1 LRIKLRLEKNYST
14 YYDLLPKTGTI
25 LDLGCG
31 YGFMCYMLHFRSSE
45 QTIIGVDYDEEKIET
60 AAHAYLKSARL
71 QFHQADVLQ
80 FPLDAYSGI
89 VLSDVL
95 HYLKPSEQEDLLN
108 RCCSALLPGG
118 VLIIRNGNIDLKER
132 HKGTQLTE
140 FFSTKVLKFNK
151 STHALNFL
159 SAKRISQLVE
169 LHGLTVEIE
178 DNSRLTS
185 NVLMILKK
193 NEVV

>member
-1 LRIKLRLEKNYST
+1 
-14 YYDLLPKTGTI
+14 
-25 LDLGCG
+25 
-31 YGFMCYMLHFRSSE
+31 MLHFRSPE

-60 AAHAYLKSARL
+60 ARHGYLKSGRL
-71 QFHQADVLQ
+71 QFYQADILQ
-80 FPLDAYSGI
+80 FPLGTCSGI

-95 HYLKPSEQEDLLN
+95 HYLKPTEQEDLLN

-118 VLIIRNGNIDLKER
+118 ILIIRNGNTDLKER

-169 LHGLTVEIE
+169 LHGMSVEIE
-178 DNSRLTS
+178 DSSKLTS

-193 NEVV
+193 ITS